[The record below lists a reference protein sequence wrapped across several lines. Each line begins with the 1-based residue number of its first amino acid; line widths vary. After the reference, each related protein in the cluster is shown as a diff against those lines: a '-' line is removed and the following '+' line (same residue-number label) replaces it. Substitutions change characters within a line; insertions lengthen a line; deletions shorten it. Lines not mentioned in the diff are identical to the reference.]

1 MKRTVRRAAI
11 VLAALTITT
20 LGLAVPAQAAVAAPT
35 ALADCPSSYACLW
48 VNTNY
53 SGTRWQGMNAN
64 PTLPSSINNRSSSAY
79 NHGVNCEVHW
89 YEGSNYSGGQLNQ
102 PRGNSIPNL
111 GPLLWGDL
119 ISSMNWC

>member
-1 MKRTVRRAAI
+1 
-11 VLAALTITT
+11 
-20 LGLAVPAQAAVAAPT
+20 
-35 ALADCPSSYACLW
+35 
-48 VNTNY
+48 
-53 SGTRWQGMNAN
+53 MNAN
-64 PTLPSSINNRSSSAY
+64 PTLPSSVNNRSSSAY